1 MNFKPFTQRVYNF
14 LNVNSGYVIFYIFN
28 RFLFP
33 ILISKTLINFTRSNS
48 VNYQI
53 VKDNF
58 RFVHVKKP
66 HEKCLYC
73 PSIEIYHDTGTLYQ
87 YDAFQTNQLKKKIKN
102 QTQDQQELLLKSA
115 RLNKDQRP
123 FTSALSFP
131 SVHQTSVL
139 FDIYYFFK

>member
-1 MNFKPFTQRVYNF
+1 M
-14 LNVNSGYVIFYIFN
+14 
-28 RFLFP
+28 
-33 ILISKTLINFTRSNS
+33 
-48 VNYQI
+48 NYQI

-58 RFVHVKKP
+58 KFVHVKKP

-73 PSIEIYHDTGTLYQ
+73 PGIEIYHDTGTLYQ

-102 QTQDQQELLLKSA
+102 QMQDQQELLVKSA
-115 RLNKDQRP
+115 LTKFERLSKDQRP

-131 SVHQTSVL
+131 FVHQTSVL